1 MLFTVHLLRETDT
14 LKTLFLKTKLR
25 TWHHAFTCANT
36 AFLWV
41 RDTTVN
47 ENTHSLFYSRQ
58 GDRCPSSVKY
68 ETTTGYV
75 EGIVSVTNRGA
86 S

>member
-1 MLFTVHLLRETDT
+1 MSVTVHLLRETDT

-25 TWHHAFTCANT
+25 TWHHAFTCASA
-36 AFLWV
+36 AFLGIGG
-41 RDTTVN
+41 TIVN

-58 GDRCPSSVKY
+58 RDRCPSSVNY

-75 EGIVSVTNRGA
+75 EGMVGVTNKEI
-86 S
+86 